1 MPIQDYILAWLQAG
15 EPFHFTTKRRR
26 VKTMTTTAALHSAQ
40 ITPEAGA
47 FTKRIGYTTYRVG
60 VHFSEA
66 SKETA
71 QDKILRLVKNEAA
84 ARKEAGP

>member
-1 MPIQDYILAWLQAG
+1 M
-15 EPFHFTTKRRR
+15 TK
-26 VKTMTTTAALHSAQ
+26 TAALHSAQ

-60 VHFSEA
+60 VHFSAA
-66 SKETA
+66 STETA

-84 ARKEAGP
+84 IGKAVGL

>member
-1 MPIQDYILAWLQAG
+1 M
-15 EPFHFTTKRRR
+15 
-26 VKTMTTTAALHSAQ
+26 MNTAAPAAQSAL
-40 ITPEAGA
+40 EAGV

-60 VHFSEA
+60 VHFSGV

-84 ARKEAGP
+84 VGKGVINQWNQPEYSQSGGCKNPRFVLY